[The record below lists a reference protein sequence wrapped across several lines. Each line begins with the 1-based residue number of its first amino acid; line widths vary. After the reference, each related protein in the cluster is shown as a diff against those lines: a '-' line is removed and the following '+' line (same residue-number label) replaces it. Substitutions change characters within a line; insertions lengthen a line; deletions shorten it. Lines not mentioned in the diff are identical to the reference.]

1 MTANTVDIIRKAPP
15 VPLHLRE
22 DDGLASEH
30 VSSVSRWN
38 SPQWWLDGPTKGQE
52 SCVQM
57 IPWDFRMPGG
67 TNFMDATYAPLLDAA
82 RRFVWSL
89 LTAPGDGAKC
99 LAPGS
104 ASNLSTGLKH
114 LITWMIKNAY
124 SSFAELT
131 SEALAQY
138 LDDLA
143 LAVADTDSD
152 LESEAQI
159 VARLRIIFW
168 LWQQRRELEKA
179 GIGSLPSRPWP
190 GYRSPELA
198 RMIGVKAA
206 RQIPPLPD
214 EVALPVLNAAYRM
227 IGTPADDIIR
237 LSRIYLE
244 ASKSAT
250 TRFTAFVRGRNAIE
264 AFRFS
269 DVDASGNAW
278 REPLL
283 ATAKALTAGVNPLRP
298 INELR
303 RLVMDVYGA
312 AVIIIQA
319 TTGMRI
325 SEVAGLPAGLDK
337 KTGLPAC
344 VRVQPSASGLHEL
357 FILTSDMSK
366 GNDVPDDAEW
376 VLGMRLRGTSDIPIP
391 VRAIQV
397 LHELLKPWRSLSGSR
412 DLLLTLS
419 TTNGISRTADDVSRV
434 RCNHLRNWMRIFV
447 MRHVDLSYLPDTSNR
462 AVLPNDL
469 VPYRVSRGRCIKT
482 HQWRKT
488 LAHFVFNTDS
498 SMIPALAQQF
508 QHMSTAITEH
518 GYLGRNQ
525 ALFETFDSV
534 RVQETTSF
542 IYEHMLGRS
551 VLAGRM
557 GKAIEDHIDEIRKAT
572 EGLDPV
578 RAWRKVYK
586 IVSDDG
592 IRLWFAPHGKCMPLN
607 PAQMRCH
614 EAAGTA
620 SWRNKEPNYE
630 AREPTLCAGCG
641 CFVLDGR
648 HVPYWEQRYVE
659 NWAAWRRAERNGT
672 EGQFRVVR
680 HRAEQARSL
689 LAKLQIDTTVL
700 DRIVERELADV

>member
-1 MTANTVDIIRKAPP
+1 
-15 VPLHLRE
+15 
-22 DDGLASEH
+22 
-30 VSSVSRWN
+30 
-38 SPQWWLDGPTKGQE
+38 
-52 SCVQM
+52 M

-67 TNFMDATYAPLLDAA
+67 TNFQDAVYAPLLDAA
-82 RRFVWSL
+82 RRLVWSL
-89 LTAPGDGAKC
+89 FTAPGDGANC

-114 LITWMIKNAY
+114 MITWMVKNAY
-124 SSFAELT
+124 SSFSELT
-131 SEALAQY
+131 PEALAQY

-143 LAVADTDSD
+143 FEVADTDSD

-159 VARLRIIFW
+159 SGRLRIIFW

-190 GYRSPELA
+190 GYRPPELA
-198 RMIGVKAA
+198 RRIGVRAA

-227 IGTPADDIIR
+227 IGAPADDIIQ
-237 LSRIYLE
+237 LSRAFFD
-244 ASKSAT
+244 ASKSAMSRYAVNAL
-250 TRFTAFVRGRNAIE
+250 TRQVVE

-269 DVDASGNAW
+269 DADASGNPW
-278 REPLL
+278 HEPLR
-283 ATAKALTAGVNPLRP
+283 ATAKGSSP
-298 INELR
+298 ITDLR
-303 RLVMDVYGA
+303 RLFIDVYGA

-325 SEVAGLPAGLDK
+325 SEVAGLPAGLDR
-337 KTGLPAC
+337 KTGLPTC
-344 VRVQPSASGLHEL
+344 VRIQPSASGLHEL
-357 FILTSDMSK
+357 FILKSDMSK

-376 VLGMRLRGTSDIPIP
+376 VLGMRLRGTNDIPVP

-397 LHELLKPWRSLSGSR
+397 LHELLEPLRSLSGSR

-419 TTNGISRTADDVSRV
+419 TTHSFPRDANGVGRV
-434 RCNHLRNWMRIFV
+434 QTYFLRKGMRLFIT
-447 MRHVDLSYLPDTSNR
+447 RHVDLSQLPDTSSR
-462 AVLPNDL
+462 AILPNDL
-469 VPYRVSRGRCIKT
+469 VPYRVSRGGCIKT

-508 QHMSTAITEH
+508 QHISTAITEY

-534 RVQETTSF
+534 RVQETTAF

-557 GKAIEDHIDEIRKAT
+557 GATIEDHIAEIQEAT
-572 EGLDPV
+572 QGLDPV
-578 RAWRKVYK
+578 QAWRKVYK
-586 IVSDDG
+586 IVVDDG

-607 PAQMRCH
+607 PAKMRCH

-641 CFVLDGR
+641 CFVLDGK
-648 HVPYWEQRYVE
+648 HVPYWERRYVE

-680 HRAEQARSL
+680 HRAEQARNL
-689 LAKLQIDTTVL
+689 LAKLQVDTATL
-700 DRIVERELADV
+700 DRIVERKLTDG